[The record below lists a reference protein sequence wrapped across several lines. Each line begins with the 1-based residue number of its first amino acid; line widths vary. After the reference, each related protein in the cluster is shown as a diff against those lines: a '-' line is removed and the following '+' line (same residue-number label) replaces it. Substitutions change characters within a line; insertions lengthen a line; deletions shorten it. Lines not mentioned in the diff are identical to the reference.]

1 MDDKNVKLWQVV
13 LAIISL
19 ALVIV
24 SMVYWLYGNVDG
36 INAGEESESAQLQEQ
51 IIEYEGEITS
61 LKAENERLRNM
72 PPKEVIVE
80 KECPAETVGAV
91 AQTAECAPCSE
102 CPQPEQV
109 SVATDHMTQKEL
121 VIKKPMA
128 ISTTVCTKM
137 KIGKWDMPKSCLKEI
152 KNFLDKRLDENRDFF
167 VITPIVDTR
176 KYKGK
181 QPELKQAGLGQY
193 RANSVKRMLKEKVG
207 PNIHI
212 FQKNTMQKHEM
223 RGYVLE
229 LYRIGQAE

>member
-1 MDDKNVKLWQVV
+1 MNDKNVQIWQIV

-19 ALVIV
+19 GLVIV
-24 SMVYWLYGNVDG
+24 SMVYWLYGNIDG
-36 INAGEESESAQLQEQ
+36 KSMVGIEEQENLQTQLMV
-51 IIEYEGEITS
+51 YEEEIAT
-61 LKAENERLRNM
+61 LKEENERLQNM
-72 PPKEVIVE
+72 PPKEVMVE
-80 KECPAETVGAV
+80 KECPDTSV
-91 AQTAECAPCSE
+91 AMNTTE
-102 CPQPEQV
+102 CPPCPEPEQV
-109 SVATDHMTQKEL
+109 SVATDHTMQKEL
-121 VIKKPMA
+121 MIQKPMA

-137 KIGKWDMPKSCLKEI
+137 AVSKWSMPKSCLNEI
-152 KNFLDKRLDENRDFF
+152 RSFLGKQLDENRDFF

-193 RANSVKRMLKEKVG
+193 RAESIKKVIKEKVG

-212 FQKNTMQKHEM
+212 FQKKTMQKHEM